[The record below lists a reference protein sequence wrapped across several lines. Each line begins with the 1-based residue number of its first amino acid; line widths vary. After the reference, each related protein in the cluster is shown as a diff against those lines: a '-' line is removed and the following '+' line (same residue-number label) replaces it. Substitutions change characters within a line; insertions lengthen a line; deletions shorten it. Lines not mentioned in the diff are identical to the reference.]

1 GFVAALGTA
10 RGAPGAGLVLDAL
23 GGGTMARTFLAAME
37 AVASRGMPYSRYGSS
52 ERKKVYIY
60 GALDMGPTVLTRAFG
75 FTWDV
80 AGWLL
85 LPFLAR
91 LPMEDTMRLRARVAQ
106 GLTSTFASHFKARVT
121 LDEMLT
127 REAALAYNAKATGAK
142 YLVTPNG

>member
-1 GFVAALGTA
+1 DGFMASLVAAIDATGARLGF
-10 RGAPGAGLVLDAL
+10 DAI
-23 GGGTMARTFLAAME
+23 GGGSMASTILTAME
-37 AVASRGMPYSRYGSS
+37 AVASQGMTYSRYGSS

-121 LDEMLT
+121 L
-127 REAALAYNAKATGAK
+127 
-142 YLVTPNG
+142 